1 MGGGKTVLIIFLNC
15 VHIFLALT
23 FFQIF
28 ILFPL
33 FRSRGGMLFEL
44 EGEEVNEDLDGM
56 DFDNLEALAT
66 AGRV

>member
-1 MGGGKTVLIIFLNC
+1 
-15 VHIFLALT
+15 
-23 FFQIF
+23 
-28 ILFPL
+28 
-33 FRSRGGMLFEL
+33 MLFEL